1 LNDNS
6 NSSNGD
12 IQKKPALVRKKDKSK
27 TLVAFGATL
36 PLKSAL
42 KTSFASVIAT
52 VMNKGIHHH
61 AAFKEEVAEK
71 KNELTAG

>member
-1 LNDNS
+1 M
-6 NSSNGD
+6 
-12 IQKKPALVRKKDKSK
+12 LVRKKDKSK

-52 VMNKGIHHH
+52 VMNKGTHH
-61 AAFKEEVAEK
+61 AAFNEK
-71 KNELTAG
+71 STDKSDVLAG

>member
-1 LNDNS
+1 M
-6 NSSNGD
+6 
-12 IQKKPALVRKKDKSK
+12 LVRKKDKSK

-52 VMNKGIHHH
+52 VMNKGTHH
-61 AAFKEEVAEK
+61 AAFKEKVADKSEIP
-71 KNELTAG
+71 AG